1 MPCFTLSRLRQS
13 VRAWD
18 LPLRRSDPH
27 GEGSPRGRARRRI
40 PPGPTRAA
48 VPAPGQGASITTHRR
63 AMPSSVPP
71 CLVAMHASLPS
82 RSAKTQNAEPSM
94 SDSIVPPAS
103 GRRRGHRPRCDV
115 CRLGQR
121 LDRTD
126 VRTLPRTNRHPRPA
140 TAPDMAR
147 RLNLSLIPLAFQAL
161 PGDASS
167 VQLNPPSTVLSGLAA
182 ANRCVSLISSR

>member
-1 MPCFTLSRLRQS
+1 MPCSRCLGCAYQFGRVPP
-13 VRAWD
+13 VRAR
-18 LPLRRSDPH
+18 P
-27 GEGSPRGRARRRI
+27 GRKY
-40 PPGPTRAA
+40 
-48 VPAPGQGASITTHRR
+48 H
-63 AMPSSVPP
+63 
-71 CLVAMHASLPS
+71 HASPGDAVIRPALPG
-82 RSAKTQNAEPSM
+82 RDACFIAFRVGETENAEPSM